1 MAIMEPEQV
10 SQQQHTILIVGQ
22 NQDVCE
28 RMVDLLENVGEYRT
42 VSTASFE
49 EGLAA
54 ILLQPFSLVIIQIQL
69 PDLSG
74 IDLLT
79 AVSSLCPHMPVILID
94 DNLSAKSAVAA
105 FRLGAID
112 YLSQP
117 INYDFLLM
125 RVDWELKFMRTH
137 HAPPPIPAPPRKH
150 YTPQDRERRLN
161 PETRAAAL
169 TVNRSQFLHI
179 AAELQSLQVRVQ
191 AKFVGLVDSDNNLIG
206 AAGTLE
212 DVNLMLF
219 GKALN
224 FDYSTSGNLLTML
237 GETSFHSTFFEGN
250 KNTVYVVRFGQPH
263 LVSLVVICPV
273 HVKPGAAW
281 FYSKKAA
288 DTIDRILRPDAYR
301 DAAPVESDLADTP
314 E

>member
-1 MAIMEPEQV
+1 MSPTDQEKNKRD
-10 SQQQHTILIVGQ
+10 TILIVGQ
-22 NQDVCE
+22 DTEVCE
-28 RMVDLLENVGEYRT
+28 RLVDLMENVGEYQT

-54 ILLQPFSLVIIQIQL
+54 ILLQPFALAIVQIQL

-79 AVSSLCPHMPVILID
+79 AVSSLCPTLPVILID

-125 RVDWELKFMRTH
+125 RVDWELKFARAPQ
-137 HAPPPIPAPPRKH
+137 APPPSPVIPHKH

-161 PETRAAAL
+161 PETRSAAL
-169 TVNRSQFLHI
+169 TLKRSQFLYI
-179 AAELQSLQVRVQ
+179 AAELQSLQTRVQ
-191 AKFVGLVDSDNNLIG
+191 AKFVGLVDSDENLIG

-212 DVNLMLF
+212 GWNLRLF
-219 GKALN
+219 RKALN
-224 FDYSTSGNLLTML
+224 VDPPVSEDLLTLL
-237 GETSFHSTFFEGN
+237 GETSFNSTFFEGN
-250 KNTVYVVRFGQPH
+250 YNTVYVTRFGQPNQ
-263 LVSLVVICPV
+263 VSLVVICPV
-273 HVKPGAAW
+273 NVKPGIAW
-281 FYSKKAA
+281 FYSKQVASA
-288 DTIDRILRPDAYR
+288 IDKILK
-301 DAAPVESDLADTP
+301 SGG
-314 E
+314 

>member
-1 MAIMEPEQV
+1 MSSTEQEHIR
-10 SQQQHTILIVGQ
+10 QHTILIVSQ
-22 NQDVCE
+22 DQDVCGQ
-28 RMVDLLENVGEYRT
+28 MVDLLENVGRYKT
-42 VSTASFE
+42 ISTASFE

-79 AVSSLCPHMPVILID
+79 AVSSLYPHLPVILID

-125 RVDWELKFMRTH
+125 RIDWELKFVRMPH
-137 HAPPPIPAPPRKH
+137 VPPPTPIVPPKH
-150 YTPQDRERRLN
+150 YSPQDRERRLN

-169 TVNRSQFLHI
+169 MVNRSQFLLI
-179 AAELQSLQVRVQ
+179 GAELQSLQVRVQ
-191 AKFVGLVDSDNNLIG
+191 AKFVGLVDSDSNLIG

-212 DVNLMLF
+212 ELSLMLF
-219 GKALN
+219 SKALSL
-224 FDYSTSGNLLTML
+224 DPGTPGNLMNML
-237 GETSFHSTFFEGN
+237 GETSFHSTFIEGN
-250 KNTVYVVRFGQPH
+250 NNTVYVVRFGQPH
-263 LVSLVVICPV
+263 VVSLVVICPV
-273 HVKPGAAW
+273 AVKPGVAW
-281 FYSKKAA
+281 FYSKQVANTI
-288 DTIDRILRPDAYR
+288 DTILKTGTQ
-301 DAAPVESDLADTP
+301 S
-314 E
+314 

>member
-1 MAIMEPEQV
+1 
-10 SQQQHTILIVGQ
+10 
-22 NQDVCE
+22 VCD
-28 RMVDLLENVGEYRT
+28 RLVDLLENVGEYRT
-42 VSTASFE
+42 VKTSSFE

-79 AVSSLCPHMPVILID
+79 AVSSLCPQLPVILID

-112 YLSQP
+112 YLTQP

-125 RVDWELKFMRTH
+125 RVDWELKLKRSQ
-137 HAPPPIPAPPRKH
+137 PAPAPVPVETLKPYR
-150 YTPQDRERRLN
+150 PQVRERRLK
-161 PETRAAAL
+161 PETRSAAL
-169 TVNRSQFLHI
+169 TVKRSQFLRI
-179 AAELQSLQVRVQ
+179 GAELQALQTRVQ
-191 AKFVGLVDSDNNLIG
+191 ARFVGLVDADENLIG

-212 DVNLMLF
+212 EMNLMLF
-219 GKALN
+219 RKALTVDQN
-224 FDYSTSGNLLTML
+224 PSEDLLNML
-237 GETSFHSTFFEGN
+237 GETAFHSTFFEGN
-250 KNTVYVVRFGQPH
+250 HNSVYVTQFGQPH

-273 HVKPGAAW
+273 DVKPGVAW
-281 FYSKKAA
+281 FYSKQVASN
-288 DTIDRILRPDAYR
+288 IDQILRT
-301 DAAPVESDLADTP
+301 E